1 MADDEGRDERFGSAG
16 ALLAAALGPSS
27 PKAEQLLERHI
38 TLADLEIEALKREDR
53 IRHWS
58 LRVRH
63 ITDVMKLVFIFAT
76 ALIGIGLVCAVVI
89 AVWTAAHDHGIVIE
103 SFKTPPEL
111 SQNGLTGDVVANQL
125 LDHIQDIQGKIDSI
139 RAPGSYSSNPGDPIK
154 VEIPDTG
161 ISIGEAYRFLQGW
174 LGTQTHITGEIT
186 RDANGLVLTARV
198 GGGITARIAG
208 SPRDLDALI
217 AHAAESIYSNT
228 QPYRY
233 GVYLLGRGRFVDAEH
248 AFRDLALNGPRQ
260 ERPWAYTE
268 WAAFAQLTGDLPD
281 ALYRAQKAV
290 ELGPR
295 LVLPEGNLRGIEA
308 AFGHDERELAA
319 GKAIVGLIENAGG
332 HELAAYAVA
341 AALPVE
347 KAMNAEQ
354 AGNYAEA
361 IAQYRIAQDMPD
373 YAQSHLA
380 STYAIAADLAL
391 LHETGASRRV
401 LGMQQSDLSVLKAA
415 WLQAWAISYVPTPQ
429 FHQYVND
436 GDWMAARKDLE
447 ALIRAPK
454 AHDPA
459 AVEYLR
465 PQVWPWLALARS
477 EAGDVKG
484 AESLIAQTP
493 VDCDL
498 CARMR
503 GRIAAGKKDWRGAE
517 AWFASVDK
525 RTPSIPFADTDWG
538 AMLLDKGDVDGA
550 IAKLTLANRK
560 GPHFADP
567 LEMWGE
573 ALMQENRSDLALAKF
588 EEANTYAPNWGR
600 LHLEWGKALMYA
612 GRKDEAKA
620 QFATAASLDLSAADK
635 RALSATRKLQ

>member
-1 MADDEGRDERFGSAG
+1 
-16 ALLAAALGPSS
+16 
-27 PKAEQLLERHI
+27 
-38 TLADLEIEALKREDR
+38 
-53 IRHWS
+53 
-58 LRVRH
+58 
-63 ITDVMKLVFIFAT
+63 
-76 ALIGIGLVCAVVI
+76 
-89 AVWTAAHDHGIVIE
+89 
-103 SFKTPPEL
+103 
-111 SQNGLTGDVVANQL
+111 
-125 LDHIQDIQGKIDSI
+125 
-139 RAPGSYSSNPGDPIK
+139 
-154 VEIPDTG
+154 
-161 ISIGEAYRFLQGW
+161 
-174 LGTQTHITGEIT
+174 
-186 RDANGLVLTARV
+186 
-198 GGGITARIAG
+198 
-208 SPRDLDALI
+208 
-217 AHAAESIYSNT
+217 
-228 QPYRY
+228 
-233 GVYLLGRGRFVDAEH
+233 
-248 AFRDLALNGPRQ
+248 
-260 ERPWAYTE
+260 
-268 WAAFAQLTGDLPD
+268 
-281 ALYRAQKAV
+281 
-290 ELGPR
+290 
-295 LVLPEGNLRGIEA
+295 
-308 AFGHDERELAA
+308 
-319 GKAIVGLIENAGG
+319 
-332 HELAAYAVA
+332 
-341 AALPVE
+341 
-347 KAMNAEQ
+347 
-354 AGNYAEA
+354 
-361 IAQYRIAQDMPD
+361 MPD

-503 GRIAAGKKDWRGAE
+503 GRIAAEKKDWRGAE

>member
-1 MADDEGRDERFGSAG
+1 MADDEGQDERFGSAG

-38 TLADLEIEALKREDR
+38 ALADLEIEALKREDR

-63 ITDVMKLVFIFAT
+63 ITDVMKLIFIFVT
-76 ALIGIGLVCAVVI
+76 ALVGVGLAGAVVI

-103 SFKTPPEL
+103 NFKTPPEL
-111 SQNGLTGDVVANQL
+111 SQNGLTGDVVANEL

-198 GGGITARIAG
+198 GGDVAARIAG

-217 AHAAESIYSNT
+217 ARAAESIYSRT

-233 GVYLLGRGRFVDAEH
+233 ANYLLGRGRFADAEKTI
-248 AFRDLALNGPRQ
+248 RDLALNGPAR
-260 ERPWAYTE
+260 ERPWAYTL
-268 WAAFAQLTGDLPD
+268 WATFAQFTGDLPD
-281 ALYRAQKAV
+281 ALFRAQKAV

-341 AALPVE
+341 SALPMQ

-354 AGNYAEA
+354 VGDYEEA
-361 IAQYRIAQDMPD
+361 IAQYRIAADVPD

-380 STYAIAADLAL
+380 GTYAIAADLAL
-391 LHETGASRRV
+391 LHETSASRRA
-401 LGMQQSDLSVLKAA
+401 LGAQQSDTSVLKAA

-429 FHQYVND
+429 FYQYAND
-436 GDWMAARKDLE
+436 GDWTAARKDLE

-465 PQVWPWLALARS
+465 PQNWPWLALAR
-477 EAGDVKG
+477 AKTGDIRG
-484 AESLIAQTP
+484 AEWLIAQTP
-493 VDCDL
+493 VGCDL

-503 GRIAAGKKDWRGAE
+503 GRIAAEKKDWREAQ
-517 AWFASVDK
+517 AWFAMVEQ
-525 RTPSIPFADTDWG
+525 RTPSIPFADADWG
-538 AMLLDKGDVDGA
+538 TMLLAKGDADGA
-550 IAKLTLANRK
+550 IAKLALANKK

-573 ALMQENRSDLALAKF
+573 ALMAKNRSDLALAKF
-588 EEANTYAPNWGR
+588 EEANKYAPNWGR
-600 LHLEWGKALMYA
+600 LHLKWGNALGYL

-620 QFATAASLDLSAADK
+620 QFAIAATLDLPPADKAELSAA
-635 RALSATRKLQ
+635 TRNP